1 MPEPLTMYKEAFQR
15 FVAGDLDAAILGYRA
30 VLEVDAGF
38 ALAYQGLSEAHAR
51 SGDLDSAVAAIQKAI
66 ELEPSEPLYHTSLSR
81 FLQRQGKIPEAEEA
95 AAQAARTQ
103 ARHSG

>member
-1 MPEPLTMYKEAFQR
+1 MAEPLQMYKQAFQR
-15 FVAGDLDAAILGYRA
+15 FAQGDLDGAIEGY
-30 VLEVDAGF
+30 LEVIGVDAGF

-51 SGDLDSAVAAIQKAI
+51 RGDLDAAIQAIQKAI
-66 ELEPSEPLYHTSLSR
+66 ELEPTEALYHTSLSR

-103 ARHSG
+103 ARQSQ